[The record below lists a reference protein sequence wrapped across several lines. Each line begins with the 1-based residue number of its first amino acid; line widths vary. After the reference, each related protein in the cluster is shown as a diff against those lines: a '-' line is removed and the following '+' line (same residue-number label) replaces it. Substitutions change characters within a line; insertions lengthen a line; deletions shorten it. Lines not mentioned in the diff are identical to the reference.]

1 MDINIIRLYLIMK
14 KYNLDIKEIIEFILN
29 KE

>member
-14 KYNLDIKEIIEFILN
+14 KYNLNIKQTIEFILD